1 MAPVMPHTDSRA
13 RAQQALRLRGRR
25 KTWAEISA
33 ELGYRSRDGARLAVG
48 RLIRTAAPDPDAE
61 RAVSTEALRVLQEGL
76 FPRFDEAVER
86 RDDEK
91 AMTLSRELRSLVAE
105 EAKLNGLYAPQS
117 VAVDV
122 SVTSRIEVID
132 RLESEL
138 LALSD
143 ANVIEGEVLG

>member
-1 MAPVMPHTDSRA
+1 M
-13 RAQQALRLRGRR
+13 
-25 KTWAEISA
+25 
-33 ELGYRSRDGARLAVG
+33 
-48 RLIRTAAPDPDAE
+48 
-61 RAVSTEALRVLQEGL
+61 TEALRVLQSGL
-76 FPRFDEAVER
+76 FDRFDAAVKR

-138 LALSD
+138 LALAEANS
-143 ANVIEGEVLG
+143 NVIEGEVIR